1 MPFYVSGLLFICSY
15 AILHLKNKAF
25 ERFEFMKDT
34 IVRIESIEIRNFKNV
49 GYGHIDF
56 ENSKKGY
63 KASILG
69 LYGQNGSGKTALIDA
84 LSLLKFA
91 LSGRSI
97 PHYFADYVNVDSEY
111 ALFCYTVKIY
121 NEEQNISYRIVYE
134 FKLKGSVD
142 NVDYNYENVSNGKS
156 KAVIFDEVLSYAYDD
171 GNKKIR
177 LSNAIN
183 ARGEGNTA
191 FLPMAKYHK
200 IIGKDASDHLNL
212 MVTKRLCLATSR
224 SFVFSKEMRD
234 ITQKNCQDEHHI
246 FIINRLVYFANS
258 ELFVVDTASSSR
270 ISLNTLPVFIGN
282 DDERAYENNVLINI
296 NDVSLIPENKME
308 GINKLISCMNVVLAK
323 LIPNLEISF
332 KNMGMFLFPNGNNGY
347 RIQLMSNKNNK
358 QIPLKYESDGIKKII
373 SVLHLLIAMYNKPS
387 ISVAIDELDAG
398 VFEYLLGEIL
408 RIISEKGKGQLVF
421 TSHNLRPLET
431 LDKCFIAF
439 TTTNANNRYI
449 RMSNI
454 KKTNNLRD
462 FYYRDIIL
470 GEQSEIIYELTNNSE
485 IAMAFREAGIIN
497 E

>member
-1 MPFYVSGLLFICSY
+1 
-15 AILHLKNKAF
+15 
-25 ERFEFMKDT
+25 MKET

-84 LSLLKFA
+84 LSLFKFA
-91 LSGRSI
+91 LSGRNI
-97 PHYFADYVNVDSEY
+97 PQYFADYVNVDSEY
-111 ALFCYTVKIY
+111 ALFCYTVKIH

-142 NVDYNYENVSNGKS
+142 YDYIYENISVGKS

-177 LSNAIN
+177 LSNAID

-191 FLPMAKYHK
+191 FLPMAKYNK
-200 IIGKDASDHLNL
+200 IIGKDTLDTLNL
-212 MVTKRLCLATSR
+212 MVAKRLCLATSR

-234 ITQKNCQDEHHI
+234 ITQKNCKDEHHL
-246 FIINRLVYFANS
+246 FIINRLVYFANAQ
-258 ELFVVDTASSSR
+258 LFVVDTVNSSR
-270 ISLNTLPVFIGN
+270 ISVNTLPVFIGN
-282 DDERAYENNVLINI
+282 DERTYENNVLINI
-296 NDVSLIPENKME
+296 NDVSLIPENQME
-308 GINKLISCMNVVLAK
+308 GINKLISCMNVVLSK

-332 KNMGMFLFPNGNNGY
+332 KNMGMFLFPNGDNGY

-358 QIPLKYESDGIKKII
+358 QIPLKYESEGIKKII

-387 ISVAIDELDAG
+387 ITVAIDELDAG

-470 GEQSEIIYELTNNSE
+470 GEQSEIIYELINNSE
-485 IAMAFREAGIIN
+485 ISMAFREAGIVN